1 MGGAQPRWEG
11 QGARYLQLPP
21 LIGFKC
27 GTADGGGSGA
37 AGFCGALSGSS
48 AGGDVCPLLVFEPHV
63 CGLQRCTGSGCAQ
76 YHLFPLK
83 CEASCSLHAEL
94 WAPSLGPAALS
105 PPPALSSHGSKG
117 CSVQSALWLPWQRWD
132 AKPLLKTPNKQTLPS
147 TRPKA
152 PFSPCF
158 PHFFSSGAR

>member
-105 PPPALSSHGSKG
+105 PPPSTE
-117 CSVQSALWLPWQRWD
+117 LPWLQRMQR
-132 AKPLLKTPNKQTLPS
+132 AVRSVAAMATVGCKTS
-147 TRPKA
+147 A
-152 PFSPCF
+152 
-158 PHFFSSGAR
+158 